1 MASFAKLVDG
11 VVEQVILV
19 SDDVVGDYPNSES
32 IGREFIASLGL
43 EGLWIQTSD
52 DGTFRKQLAG
62 PEYTYDATKDE
73 FVKPRRYAS
82 WFLDDN
88 NDWQPPV
95 LKPTDAFYDWNE
107 ETTSWIR
114 IAELDEEITD
124 EFAD

>member
-19 SDDVVGDYPNSES
+19 LDDVVGDYPNSES

-62 PEYTYDATKDE
+62 PEYTYDAIRDE
-73 FVKPRRYAS
+73 FVKPRRYDS
-82 WFLDDN
+82 WFLDEN

-95 LKPTDAFYDWNE
+95 PKPNDAFYDWNE
-107 ETTSWIR
+107 EIVDWVK
-114 IAELDEEITD
+114 IAELDVEIPED
-124 EFAD
+124 FVD

>member
-1 MASFAKLVDG
+1 
-11 VVEQVILV
+11 
-19 SDDVVGDYPNSES
+19 
-32 IGREFIASLGL
+32 
-43 EGLWIQTSD
+43 
-52 DGTFRKQLAG
+52 LAG

-88 NDWQPPV
+88 NDWQPPTP
-95 LKPTDAFYDWNE
+95 KPTDAFYDWNE

-124 EFAD
+124 KFAD

>member
-19 SDDVVGDYPNSES
+19 SDDVVGDYPGSEP
-32 IGREFIASLGL
+32 IGKAFIASLGL

-52 DGTFRKQLAG
+52 NGTFRKQLAG
-62 PEYTYDATKDE
+62 PEYTYDETKDE

-82 WFLDDN
+82 WFLDEN

-95 LKPTDAFYDWNE
+95 VKPTDAFYDWNE
-107 ETTSWIR
+107 ETTSWVK
-114 IAELDEEITD
+114 IAELNDEIPD
-124 EFAD
+124 NFVD